1 MGKVLHFPRDS
12 GTESQAPS
20 VKVWDGVASLLS
32 TISDGQVRTVEQLGE
47 LLTRLEDA
55 KKSLLNVGASS
66 SPAHARLIEQARTI
80 EFLIRIAREKLGE
93 LSSS

>member
-12 GTESQAPS
+12 GTESQAHS

-47 LLTRLEDA
+47 LLTRL
-55 KKSLLNVGASS
+55 
-66 SPAHARLIEQARTI
+66 
-80 EFLIRIAREKLGE
+80 
-93 LSSS
+93 